1 VAVVLIVVLAA
12 LLRADAIVAKWGL
25 LDGPPWA
32 RAIEETAASAGRA
45 LRPVAFNWLPEAFLW
60 GDPYDDLENARQM
73 RSFYQG
79 SYREPVFVFAT
90 KVFQGLV
97 GDQEQVVVL
106 ASGLFST
113 LAVWAT
119 FLVGASAFSWWVG
132 AGAALALAAERDVI
146 GAGVIGSRDDAFVA
160 LVLLFAYAFLR
171 ARDEP
176 TWQRG
181 AFCGLAGAAACLTR
195 VTGLSLVLPG
205 LAYLALVPGRQSL
218 RPLWTAT
225 AAATLT
231 LTVAFGPFLLYCWWV
246 YGDPLY
252 SINTLTSWYTLRTG
266 ASEAPGSSL
275 GYLSSAVA
283 QSPFAYVET
292 VVAGVTTYQHQ
303 YKWTGFDPWLPGLGR
318 ALQWLSIPGVFLML
332 GSPPGRALVA
342 LYFCA
347 MLPFVFTWTTPGLGR
362 VDHFRFTQAT
372 YPLLLMAAALS
383 IVTVA
388 AMLRGLVPRLS
399 FELYSTTTLKRA
411 TAAAAGMLAMWFV
424 LTIVPVLRM
433 EEDLDAGRGIVVQAG
448 GFDRAFFRAGWHPA
462 GRSGNVTARFSRGRT
477 GRVYV
482 PMAPH
487 RHHRVTLRIDPFA
500 AGGETVD
507 RAAVLVNGRTLAVLD
522 LPFDPNRIGEYVVEV
537 PADAVTGR
545 VGWVEVRVTST
556 RPGVAGAGAPGFSGT
571 VRPDQEVG
579 FLLWAV
585 LVEPIGA

>member
-1 VAVVLIVVLAA
+1 
-12 LLRADAIVAKWGL
+12 
-25 LDGPPWA
+25 
-32 RAIEETAASAGRA
+32 
-45 LRPVAFNWLPEAFLW
+45 
-60 GDPYDDLENARQM
+60 
-73 RSFYQG
+73 
-79 SYREPVFVFAT
+79 
-90 KVFQGLV
+90 
-97 GDQEQVVVL
+97 
-106 ASGLFST
+106 
-113 LAVWAT
+113 
-119 FLVGASAFSWWVG
+119 
-132 AGAALALAAERDVI
+132 
-146 GAGVIGSRDDAFVA
+146 
-160 LVLLFAYAFLR
+160 
-171 ARDEP
+171 
-176 TWQRG
+176 
-181 AFCGLAGAAACLTR
+181 
-195 VTGLSLVLPG
+195 
-205 LAYLALVPGRQSL
+205 
-218 RPLWTAT
+218 
-225 AAATLT
+225 
-231 LTVAFGPFLLYCWWV
+231 
-246 YGDPLY
+246 
-252 SINTLTSWYTLRTG
+252 
-266 ASEAPGSSL
+266 
-275 GYLSSAVA
+275 
-283 QSPFAYVET
+283 
-292 VVAGVTTYQHQ
+292 
-303 YKWTGFDPWLPGLGR
+303 
-318 ALQWLSIPGVFLML
+318 
-332 GSPPGRALVA
+332 
-342 LYFCA
+342 
-347 MLPFVFTWTTPGLGR
+347 
-362 VDHFRFTQAT
+362 
-372 YPLLLMAAALS
+372 MAAALS

-507 RAAVLVNGRTLAVLD
+507 RAAVLVNGRTLAVVD